1 MGLSIRGFR
10 PGRKIFLYTEYYEV
24 VMGDICWCSLPLAGY
39 ATERQISIAPCKM
52 VCWLVGN
59 GRKLYCKYYNMIR
72 IVFYCIVHHA
82 NTGL

>member
-52 VCWLVGN
+52 VCWLVSLMAMVEN
-59 GRKLYCKYYNMIR
+59 Y
-72 IVFYCIVHHA
+72 IVNI
-82 NTGL
+82 TI